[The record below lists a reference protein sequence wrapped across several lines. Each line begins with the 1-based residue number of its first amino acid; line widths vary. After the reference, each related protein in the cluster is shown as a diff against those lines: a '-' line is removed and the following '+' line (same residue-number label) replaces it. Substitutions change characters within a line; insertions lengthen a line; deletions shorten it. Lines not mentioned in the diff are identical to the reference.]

1 LVAGAAV
8 DALKALLLHNAR
20 LQRELDHRN
29 GELLDTQRQLERSVL
44 RPTYR
49 WRQRTVRNLE
59 ASRAGRYAMKVY
71 RRLRGRSS
79 RSA

>member
-1 LVAGAAV
+1 
-8 DALKALLLHNAR
+8 
-20 LQRELDHRN
+20 
-29 GELLDTQRQLERSVL
+29 
-44 RPTYR
+44 
-49 WRQRTVRNLE
+49 VRNLE